1 MIPKLRIESH
11 IHYGHHRSGW
21 DFAIQSIE
29 CLHCEGEGAVLL
41 NTVVDRDFA
50 ARFGSASRG
59 ERNAYQRPWAG
70 FIHVPPGVPGWLEYQ
85 KSPEYYFQL
94 PEWKKR
100 LPHCRGL
107 MTLSRDLRDWVSEH
121 APGIPVLALHH
132 PTEFPEKGFDFET
145 YLRHGEAVVQ
155 VGWWLRRLSSI
166 HFLDLPRRRKHLL
179 IPFQEGE
186 MTRFENAVQADRSR
200 TNAPPLEQWDATILP
215 RVSNDGYDE
224 LLSRSIVFLDL
235 YAAAAN
241 NAVIECMVRRTPVL
255 TRNLPATR
263 EYLGEEYPFFFESL
277 EEAASKAADAS
288 LVLKTH
294 EYLRAK
300 DLSFLS
306 GESFCR
312 TLAESSMYQS
322 W

>member
-1 MIPKLRIESH
+1 MIAKLRVESH

-21 DFAIQSIE
+21 DFAIQSIA
-29 CLHCEGEGAVLL
+29 CLNSEDEDAILL

-50 ARFGSASRG
+50 ELFPSARRE
-59 ERNAYQRPWAG
+59 ERSAYQRPWAG

-85 KSPEYYFQL
+85 KSPEHYFQL
-94 PEWKKR
+94 PEWKKS

-132 PTEFPEKGFDFET
+132 PTEFPEKGFDFEA

-166 HFLDLPRRRKHLL
+166 HFLPLPRQRKHLL
-179 IPFQEGE
+179 IPFPESE
-186 MTRFENAVQADRSR
+186 RPRFETALQADRAR
-200 TNAPPLEQWDATILP
+200 TNAPPLEQWEATIHP
-215 RVSNDGYDE
+215 RVPNDAYDE
-224 LLSRSIVFLDL
+224 MLSRSIVFLDL
-235 YAAAAN
+235 YVAAAN
-241 NAVIECMVRRTPVL
+241 NAVIECMVRRTPIL

-263 EYLGEEYPFFFESL
+263 EYLGDDYPFFFDSL

-306 GESFCR
+306 GETFCR
-312 TLAESSMYQS
+312 SLAESSMYQS